1 MQRLKEYVIEYNK
14 RYLNESSDDS
24 IYINKPE
31 KLFEKFPQGETE
43 TDEEYKLRIESY
55 LATRKE
61 DVDKLNKKLEATW
74 VVYPYKTVIYN
85 KGPKNRNWWITRKN
99 MCGFMDRAE
108 HPAYIFKETGSWDDK
123 DKKWELDINKKMTAP
138 RVKGIIMDLAPDD
151 ICFTSDFSMK
161 NIEQITNKFTKAP
174 EVERYIYVEPFWGD
188 SKYETKQIN
197 KILDSYS
204 EYFKSGKL
212 EVTLSEAPEGMDKDW
227 LYMKVTDEKFLKDVE
242 EEIKRMTDLDRLK
255 AKKIKIDKEAAEAVE
270 KAKKER
276 EEMAAAAA
284 KAEEARKKAEEAA
297 RAEMNSY
304 LDQLRKE
311 GASEEEIQKAKEEWN
326 IGRWLDQYGN
336 QD

>member
-1 MQRLKEYVIEYNK
+1 MKTLKNFIMEYRNF
-14 RYLNESSDDS
+14 YLNESS
-24 IYINKPE
+24 NKDITGLE
-31 KLFEKFPQGETE
+31 KLFEKFPQEETE

-55 LATRKE
+55 LATKKE
-61 DVDKLNKKLEATW
+61 DVDKLNQKLKATW

-85 KGPKNRNWWITRKN
+85 KGTKNRNWWITRKN
-99 MCGFMDRAE
+99 MCSFMDRAE

-123 DKKWELDINKKMTAP
+123 DKKWELDITKKMTAP

-151 ICFTSDFSMK
+151 ICFADGFSMK
-161 NIEQITNKFTKAP
+161 NIEKITNNFTKAP

-188 SKYETKQIN
+188 NNYETRQIN

-212 EVTLSEAPEGMDKDW
+212 EVTLSEAPEGMEEDW
-227 LYMKVTDEKFLKDVE
+227 LYMKVTDAKFLKDVE

-255 AKKIKIDKEAAEAVE
+255 AKKIKIDKEATEAVE
-270 KAKKER
+270 RAKKER
-276 EEMAAAAA
+276 EEKAKAAAE
-284 KAEEARKKAEEAA
+284 AEAARKKEEESA
-297 RAEMNSY
+297 RAEMNAY
-304 LDQLRKE
+304 LDKMRKE
-311 GASEEEIQKAKEEWN
+311 GATEEDIEKAKEEWG